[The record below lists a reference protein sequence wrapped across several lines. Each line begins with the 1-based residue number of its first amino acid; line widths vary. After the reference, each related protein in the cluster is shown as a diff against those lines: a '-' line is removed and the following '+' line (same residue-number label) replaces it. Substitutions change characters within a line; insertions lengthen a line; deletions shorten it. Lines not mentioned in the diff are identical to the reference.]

1 VPPLSGSSSPR
12 IAIQENRVYLLLGM
26 GDEGSG
32 WPERVTK
39 PVGVVLKGTQC
50 TGWMGVWERT
60 LRCGNTVKK
69 IN

>member
-1 VPPLSGSSSPR
+1 
-12 IAIQENRVYLLLGM
+12 M

-39 PVGVVLKGTQC
+39 PMGVVLKGPQC